1 MSEDTPRPK
10 DSELQAADGP
20 PDPELDSLIA
30 PQGYSAEEVDDI
42 ATMQTP
48 AQQRRSAIRFLIIMV
63 ILLGL
68 CFWFCTPANLVVPD
82 LPDAP
87 YGIHERPTPPT
98 NKFLIDTFPRTL
110 EGLKLVD
117 IREEQIF
124 AKPYVGATVVRATY
138 VDDQGN
144 PATAIMFQADSHI
157 NTRRILENYKTMLE
171 QESNLT
177 EYKEK
182 LYISE
187 NFIQWAAPGFADQAY
202 GIAWNNGP
210 YFVAV
215 FSPIRE
221 VHEKLAQEF
230 PY

>member
-1 MSEDTPRPK
+1 MSEDNPRPK
-10 DSELQAADGP
+10 DSELQAAEGP

-48 AQQRRSAIRFLIIMV
+48 AQQRRSAIKFMV
-63 ILLGL
+63 IMLIMLGI
-68 CFWFCTPANLVVPD
+68 CFWFCTPANLVVPNF
-82 LPDAP
+82 PDAP
-87 YGIHERPTPPT
+87 YTIHQRPTPPT
-98 NKFLIDTFPRTL
+98 DKFLIDTFPRTL

-117 IREEQIF
+117 IREEQVF
-124 AKPYVGATVVRATY
+124 EKPYVGATVVRATY
-138 VDDQGN
+138 VDDLGN
-144 PATAIMFQADSHI
+144 PATVVMFEAESYI
-157 NTRRILENYKTMLE
+157 NARRILENYKALLE
-171 QESNLT
+171 QEGKLT

-202 GIAWNNGP
+202 GLAWNNDR
-210 YFVAV
+210 YFVAIN
-215 FSPIRE
+215 SPIRE
-221 VHEKLAQEF
+221 VQENLAEQF